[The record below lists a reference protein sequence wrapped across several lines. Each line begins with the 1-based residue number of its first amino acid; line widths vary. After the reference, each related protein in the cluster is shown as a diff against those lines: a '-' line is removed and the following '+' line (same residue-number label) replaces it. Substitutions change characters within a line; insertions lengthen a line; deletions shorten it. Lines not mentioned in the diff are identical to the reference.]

1 MTTADISFRP
11 ADPADAACLS
21 ALGTQLF
28 FETYATS
35 GIRMALVREAAWQF
49 SVSTFVER
57 PRRPEGRTTLAERDG
72 HLIAF
77 AEVVLGAQHP
87 LVARAP
93 MPRSSPGST
102 CSRRFCAGASGAA
115 FWRTPKPALQPYA
128 LPLTRCASRAALT
141 IDPQSI
147 VNTAQ

>member
-1 MTTADISFRP
+1 VTTADISFRP

-57 PRRPEGRTTLAERDG
+57 LRRPEGRTTLAERDG

-77 AEVVLGAQHP
+77 AEVVLGRGAHP
-87 LVARAP
+87 ALRAVAVSAPGRRAPPSGARRSLPCSPTLCRSRVAR
-93 MPRSSPGST
+93 
-102 CSRRFCAGASGAA
+102 
-115 FWRTPKPALQPYA
+115 QE
-128 LPLTRCASRAALT
+128 
-141 IDPQSI
+141 QHH
-147 VNTAQ
+147 